1 MGVPLTSTAGA
12 GGKVDPLTVLRG
24 TDPLPLIPAL
34 ASGAHPPVAPG
45 AAEGPGPTDAYGAED
60 ASSAEDGS
68 GAEARGLA
76 SVADQAVAALYRAE
90 YRSLVRMAT
99 MLVGDPAT
107 AEEVVQDCFV
117 GMHSAFWRLRDM
129 DKALNYLRRS
139 VVNRARSVMRRRVVA
154 GRYLPRPG
162 PDMPSAEQGALARIE
177 RSAVFSALRTLP
189 VRQREAIVLRFY
201 LDLSEDQVAG
211 LMKISRGAVKAH
223 TARGKA
229 ALRGLLRE
237 PG

>member
-1 MGVPLTSTAGA
+1 MAIPLTSTAGA
-12 GGKVDPLTVLRG
+12 DDEVDPLAVM
-24 TDPLPLIPAL
+24 
-34 ASGAHPPVAPG
+34 S
-45 AAEGPGPTDAYGAED
+45 AAD
-60 ASSAEDGS
+60 
-68 GAEARGLA
+68 EA
-76 SVADQAVAALYRAE
+76 VDALYRE
-90 YRSLVRMAT
+90 QYRSLVRMAT
-99 MLVGDPAT
+99 MLVGDTAT

-117 GMHSAFWRLRDM
+117 GMHSAFSRLRDM

-154 GRYLPRPG
+154 GRYLPRPE
-162 PDMPSAEQGALARIE
+162 PDMPSAEQGALARLE

-201 LDLSEDQVAG
+201 LDLSEDQVACA
-211 LMKISRGAVKAH
+211 MKISRGAVKAH

-229 ALRGLLRE
+229 TLRGLLGE